1 MKTVQTILFALL
13 LSGCA
18 NAQSTV
24 VSKKLDLTG
33 EPLPSIRHITEMK
46 VSGDT
51 LLFVYE
57 SEDGHGQ
64 RFLRRAVI
72 DSDRNELKVG
82 PDIGKREDGY
92 YASYMPYP
100 FLDDNGNIRVV
111 SQDDCELYAV
121 QNDTVLVRQNKYLMG
136 SNCRVPFP
144 LSQYVQDVFMTA
156 PEKYV
161 FIGREPNG
169 GRQYAMT
176 ADLSLA
182 KIDTIRQINISTEL
196 QPWMPNAGE
205 LAYSS
210 KHNRLAFAYRLHPV
224 IEIFGF
230 DDTIIKTVK
239 VADLTFNSSTLEEA
253 DFESL
258 NPIHF
263 ADINTN
269 DNYIYA
275 LCWGHRYGKSG
286 TSTIFQLDWE
296 GNIVNRKTKG
306 NSISKIAVCGDGKLI
321 AWDGKEMRLIEF
333 D

>member
-1 MKTVQTILFALL
+1 MKTVQAILLSLL
-13 LSGCA
+13 LPGCA

-24 VSKKLDLTG
+24 VTQKLDLVG
-33 EPLPSIRHITEMK
+33 EPLPPIRHITEMK

-57 SEDGHGQ
+57 SEDGFGQ
-64 RFLRRAVI
+64 RFIRRAVI
-72 DSDRNELKVG
+72 DRDNNELKVG

-92 YASYMPYP
+92 YTSYMPYP
-100 FLDDNGNIRVV
+100 FLDDKGNIRVV

-136 SNCRVPFP
+136 PNCRVPFP

-182 KIDTIRQINISTEL
+182 KIDTIHQINISPEL
-196 QPWMPNAGE
+196 QTWMPNAGE

-224 IEIFGF
+224 IEIFGL
-230 DDTIIKTVK
+230 DGTILKTVK
-239 VADLTFNSSTLEEA
+239 VAKTTFNAATLDEA
-253 DFESL
+253 DFEDLNSL
-258 NPIHF
+258 HF
-263 ADINTN
+263 VDIATTY
-269 DNYIYA
+269 DYIYA
-275 LCWGHRYGKSG
+275 IFWGHPSSQA
-286 TSTIFQLDWE
+286 TSAIIYKIDWN
-296 GNIVNRKTKG
+296 GNIIDKSPLN
-306 NSISKIAVCGDGKLI
+306 ISASRLAVMADGTI
-321 AWDGKEMRLIEF
+321 IYWAAGKFMSL
-333 D
+333 

>member
-24 VSKKLDLTG
+24 VTKKLDLTG
-33 EPLPSIRHITEMK
+33 EPLPFIRHITEMK
-46 VSGDT
+46 MSGDT

-72 DSDRNELKVG
+72 NPDRNELKVG

-92 YASYMPYP
+92 YTSYMPYP

-156 PEKYV
+156 PEKYI

-169 GRQYAMT
+169 ERQYAMT

-224 IEIFGF
+224 IEIFGL
-230 DDTIIKTVK
+230 DGTMLKTVE
-239 VADLTFNSSTLEEA
+239 VAKHTFNAATLDEA
-253 DFESL
+253 DFEDL
-258 NPIHF
+258 NPLHF
-263 ADINTN
+263 VDIATT

-275 LCWGHRYGKSG
+275 LFWGHPSSRTTNSIIYK
-286 TSTIFQLDWE
+286 IDWD
-296 GNIVNRKTKG
+296 GNILDKSPLN
-306 NSISKIAVCGDGKLI
+306 ISASRIAVMADGTI
-321 AWDGKEMRLIEF
+321 IYWAAGKFMSL
-333 D
+333 